1 MNNSTECMV
10 CCEKYN
16 KQLRTQVVC
25 NIGSCGFNSCKSCC
39 RHYLMNC
46 NEDIHCMSCRKAWD
60 NKFVILNLNRSWFI
74 NTYTPRKVEL
84 LFELNKARAQE
95 VMPRV
100 ELVMERKRRT
110 ILMQPQLTE
119 LNKQYVVQH
128 DQKSVFLVE
137 YHSLG
142 VDEDN
147 RHRDY
152 NRHYHSL
159 TKQEQKEKKCSLDD
173 ARKIYLKKKDN
184 IRRNYIIK
192 SSPFRQAMNEITIII
207 AGITR
212 YIRTG
217 ENNTTEGNKKE
228 KKEKV
233 FIMPCQ
239 NEECSG
245 FLSSSYKCGLC
256 DEQCCKS
263 CFEMLGTESDME
275 NKEKHECNKDQV
287 ETAKLIK
294 QTTKPCPQC
303 GQRIHKISGCDQMWC
318 IECKCPFSWTSGEII
333 TRGVVHN
340 PHYFQYLRANTNGEI
355 ARQPGDNP
363 CDNIRETLY
372 WINRKAKQLI
382 TMGTIKNPDPINI
395 KDEYR
400 INECELQ
407 QLQRC
412 DILTSLIRRI
422 YHVENVD
429 LVDIRQKI
437 ENSQV
442 YEGDLVS
449 YLAKDL
455 SESDYKKILRMKWRE
470 HKKQVDKLYLADVF
484 VNVGKDIINTI
495 FFKLEKRGVATDDFD
510 KILHD
515 SITELNNFITYYNEQ
530 YTIISISH
538 NMVGKKIQCTDYTNS
553 AFVDMVNS
561 AHNIMGHITTV
572 AQLRAAGDH
581 IGHVRDNSVR
591 VKVYYTSYKIDE
603 KTISCKISDVKNK

>member
-16 KQLRTQVVC
+16 KQSRGQVVC
-25 NIGSCGFNSCKSCC
+25 NIGSCGFNACKSCC
-39 RHYLMNC
+39 RQYLMNC

-100 ELVMERKRRT
+100 ELVMEKKRRT

-119 LNKQYVVQH
+119 LNKQYVEQT
-128 DQKSVFLVE
+128 DQKRVFLVE
-137 YHSLG
+137 YNSL
-142 VDEDN
+142 VVSEDN
-147 RHRDY
+147 RHSDY
-152 NRHYHSL
+152 NRRYHSL
-159 TKQEQKEKKCSLDD
+159 TKQEQKEKKCSWDEE
-173 ARKIYLKKKDN
+173 RNIYLRKKDN
-184 IRRNYIIK
+184 LRHDFIIK
-192 SSPFRQAMNEITIII
+192 SLPFRKEMSWITQKI
-207 AGITR
+207 AGIKN

-217 ENNTTEGNKKE
+217 ENNTTGGNKKE

-363 CDNIRETLY
+363 CDKLRDTLNYINAKARELRRIGVQYNQETGHNINQR
-372 WINRKAKQLI
+372 
-382 TMGTIKNPDPINI
+382 
-395 KDEYR
+395 
-400 INECELQ
+400 ELQ
-407 QLQRC
+407 LMRKC
-412 DILTSLIRRI
+412 DILTSLI
-422 YHVENVD
+422 
-429 LVDIRQKI
+429 QKI
-437 ENSQV
+437 RHVQHIDLIEIRRKIEISQE
-442 YEGDLVS
+442 YEDELVS

-455 SESDYKKILRMKWRE
+455 SEADYKKILRMKWKD

-495 FFKLEKRGVATDDFD
+495 YFKLEKIVSGDTDDSDDSD

-530 YTIISISH
+530 YTIISVSH
-538 NMVGKKIQCTDYTNS
+538 NMVGKKIQYVDCKR
-553 AFVDMVNS
+553 AFLD
-561 AHNIMGHITTV
+561 
-572 AQLRAAGDH
+572 
-581 IGHVRDNSVR
+581 RD
-591 VKVYYTSYKIDE
+591 KGTGTVYYKSYEINE

>member
-16 KQLRTQVVC
+16 KQSRAQVVC
-25 NIGSCGFNSCKSCC
+25 NIGSCGFNACKSCY

-100 ELVMERKRRT
+100 ELVMEKKRRT
-110 ILMQPQLTE
+110 ILMRPQLTE
-119 LNKQYVVQH
+119 LNKQYVVQN
-128 DQKSVFLVE
+128 DQKRVFLVE
-137 YHSLG
+137 YHSL
-142 VDEDN
+142 VVSEDN
-147 RHRDY
+147 RHCDY

-159 TKQEQKEKKCSLDD
+159 TKQEQKEKKCSWDD
-173 ARKIYLKKKDN
+173 ARKIYLRKKDN
-184 IRRNYIIK
+184 LRHNFIIK
-192 SSPFRQAMNEITIII
+192 SLPFRKEQSWI
-207 AGITR
+207 AQKIARINR
-212 YIRTG
+212 YIRTGENG

-363 CDNIRETLY
+363 CDRIRDTLNY
-372 WINRKAKQLI
+372 INAKARELRRI
-382 TMGTIKNPDPINI
+382 GTIKNPDPINI

-400 INECELQ
+400 LQGGELQ

-412 DILTSLIRRI
+412 DILTSLIQRIRHVQNIDLIEIRR
-422 YHVENVD
+422 
-429 LVDIRQKI
+429 KI
-437 ENSQV
+437 EISQE
-442 YEGDLVS
+442 YENELVS

-455 SESDYKKILRMKWRE
+455 SDADYKKILRMKWKD

-495 FFKLEKRGVATDDFD
+495 YYKLEKKGVATDDFD

-530 YTIISISH
+530 YTIISVSH
-538 NMVGKKIQCTDYTNS
+538 NMVGKKIQY
-553 AFVDMVNS
+553 VDCIQ
-561 AHNIMGHITTV
+561 HFLERDKG
-572 AQLRAAGDH
+572 AGT
-581 IGHVRDNSVR
+581 
-591 VKVYYTSYKIDE
+591 VYYKSYVINE

>member
-1 MNNSTECMV
+1 
-10 CCEKYN
+10 
-16 KQLRTQVVC
+16 
-25 NIGSCGFNSCKSCC
+25 
-39 RHYLMNC
+39 
-46 NEDIHCMSCRKAWD
+46 
-60 NKFVILNLNRSWFI
+60 
-74 NTYTPRKVEL
+74 
-84 LFELNKARAQE
+84 
-95 VMPRV
+95 MPRV

-119 LNKQYVVQH
+119 LNKQYVVQN
-128 DQKSVFLVE
+128 DQKRVFLVE
-137 YHSLG
+137 YHSL
-142 VDEDN
+142 VVSEDN
-147 RHRDY
+147 RHCDY

-159 TKQEQKEKKCSLDD
+159 TKQEQKEKKCSWDD
-173 ARKIYLKKKDN
+173 ARKIYLRKKDN
-184 IRRNYIIK
+184 LRHNFIIK
-192 SSPFRQAMNEITIII
+192 SLPFRKEQSWI
-207 AGITR
+207 AQKIARINR
-212 YIRTG
+212 YIRTGENG

-363 CDNIRETLY
+363 CDRIRDTLNY
-372 WINRKAKQLI
+372 INAKARELRRI
-382 TMGTIKNPDPINI
+382 GTIKNPDPINI

-400 INECELQ
+400 LQGGELQ

-412 DILTSLIRRI
+412 DILTSLIQRIRHVQNIDLIEIRR
-422 YHVENVD
+422 
-429 LVDIRQKI
+429 KI
-437 ENSQV
+437 EISQE
-442 YEGDLVS
+442 YENELVS

-455 SESDYKKILRMKWRE
+455 SDADYKKILRMKWKD

-495 FFKLEKRGVATDDFD
+495 YYKLEKKGVATDDFD

-530 YTIISISH
+530 YTIISVSH
-538 NMVGKKIQCTDYTNS
+538 NMVGKKIQY
-553 AFVDMVNS
+553 VDCIQ
-561 AHNIMGHITTV
+561 HFLERDKG
-572 AQLRAAGDH
+572 AGT
-581 IGHVRDNSVR
+581 
-591 VKVYYTSYKIDE
+591 VYYKSYVINE

>member
-1 MNNSTECMV
+1 MV

-16 KQLRTQVVC
+16 KQSRGQVVC
-25 NIGSCGFNSCKSCC
+25 NIGSCGFNACKSCC
-39 RHYLMNC
+39 RQYLMNC

-84 LFELNKARAQE
+84 LFELNKARVQE

-100 ELVMERKRRT
+100 ELVMEKKRRT

-119 LNKQYVVQH
+119 LNKQYVEQT
-128 DQKSVFLVE
+128 DQKKVFLIEWHRDTV
-137 YHSLG
+137 S
-142 VDEDN
+142 EDN
-147 RHRDY
+147 RHSDY
-152 NRHYHSL
+152 NRRYHSL
-159 TKQEQKEKKCSLDD
+159 TKQEQKEKKCSWDEE
-173 ARKIYLKKKDN
+173 RNIYLRKKDN
-184 IRRNYIIK
+184 LRHDFIIK
-192 SSPFRQAMNEITIII
+192 SLPFRKEMSWITQKI
-207 AGITR
+207 AGIKN

-217 ENNTTEGNKKE
+217 ENNTTGGNKKE

-363 CDNIRETLY
+363 CDKLRDTLNYINAKARELRRIGVQYNQETGHNINQR
-372 WINRKAKQLI
+372 
-382 TMGTIKNPDPINI
+382 
-395 KDEYR
+395 
-400 INECELQ
+400 ELQ
-407 QLQRC
+407 LMRKC
-412 DILTSLIRRI
+412 DILTSLI
-422 YHVENVD
+422 
-429 LVDIRQKI
+429 QKI
-437 ENSQV
+437 RHVQHIDLIEIRRKIEISQE
-442 YEGDLVS
+442 YEDELVS

-455 SESDYKKILRMKWRE
+455 SEADYKKILQMKWKD

-495 FFKLEKRGVATDDFD
+495 YFKLEKIVSGDTDDSDDSDDSD

-530 YTIISISH
+530 YTIISVSH
-538 NMVGKKIQCTDYTNS
+538 NIVGKKIQY
-553 AFVDMVNS
+553 VDCKR
-561 AHNIMGHITTV
+561 HF
-572 AQLRAAGDH
+572 LE
-581 IGHVRDNSVR
+581 RDNGTGA
-591 VKVYYTSYKIDE
+591 VYYKSYEINE